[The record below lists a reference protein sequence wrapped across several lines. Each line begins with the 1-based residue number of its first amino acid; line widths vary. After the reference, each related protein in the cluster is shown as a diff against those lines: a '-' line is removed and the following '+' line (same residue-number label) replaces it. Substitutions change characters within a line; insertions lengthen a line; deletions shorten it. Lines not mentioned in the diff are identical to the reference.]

1 MKVIKNLINQILG
14 LFGYKIIK
22 KIKSYDN
29 IKNIYKKPKITEL
42 DEIHQKL
49 LNNSSDKYVIFDVGA
64 HLGESIN
71 RFKNLFPNSI
81 IHSFE
86 ADKDNFSKL
95 ENNIISKGYNN
106 IFINNF
112 ACGDNKRYQTFFRNI
127 KSNTSSFHKPNLNHR
142 WVNIRSEQF
151 NVKPEDFVEKT
162 YEVEIRKLDDYV
174 TEKQIDHIDLLKI
187 DTQVFEDKV
196 LLGFKKMIDKEKISI
211 IELEIIIGN
220 QYETQLSFY
229 QIEEII
235 SPDYKFIATKSND
248 RYNLF
253 SNPDMCFV
261 CIYVNT
267 KMYKKHFTI

>member
-1 MKVIKNLINQILG
+1 MRVIKNLINQILG
-14 LFGYKIIK
+14 LFGYKIMK
-22 KIKSYDN
+22 KVTN
-29 IKNIYKKPKITEL
+29 KKVFKKHKISEL

-49 LNNSSDKYVIFDVGA
+49 LNKSSDEYVIFDVGA

-71 RFKNLFPNSI
+71 RFKHLFPNSI

-86 ADKDNFSKL
+86 ADKDNFSIL
-95 ENNIISKGYNN
+95 EKNIISKGYNN
-106 IFINNF
+106 ILLNNF
-112 ACGDNKRYQTFFRNI
+112 ACGDKKKYQTFFKNI

-151 NVKPEDFVEKT
+151 NVKPEEFVEKS

-196 LLGFKKMIDKEKISI
+196 LLGLEKMIYKENISI
-211 IELEIIIGN
+211 IEVEIIMGN
-220 QYETQLSFY
+220 QYETQLSFG

-235 SPDYKFIATKSND
+235 SPSYKFIATKTND
-248 RYNLF
+248 AYNLF
-253 SNPDMCFV
+253 SNPGLCFV
-261 CIYVNT
+261 CIYVNSS
-267 KMYKKHFTI
+267 MYKKHFAT